1 MYVISNKYC
10 FGSHY
15 THYPVL
21 PTYVP
26 NYPPNQPNKQSINQA
41 VKKLAT

>member
-1 MYVISNKYC
+1 MYVRMHASLHAVISNKYC

-15 THYPVL
+15 THYPFL

-26 NYPPNQPNKQSINQA
+26 NYLPNQPTKQ
-41 VKKLAT
+41 